1 MSKFNKCGLALA
13 VAGAFA
19 LPVSAFAASAGY
31 PDGTT
36 AAQIT
41 FASNLFGANSST
53 ISNPVAYSIRTQS
66 TDNIIGRTTG
76 FGIRLTLGNGV
87 RFANTTVAPSAGA
100 ALTDYNNPTIAT
112 PIPTAGSNVL
122 VISVTPDTS
131 AGSTP
136 NIGVEELVT
145 WAAGDLDLINLS
157 ALATAGTNVP
167 VTIELFDSNTATVFA
182 TFQGAS
188 LATSVEGTTVVFDPQ
203 AGDVSK
209 RIDVA
214 TCGSAGGTTQAART
228 RFSPSGAIGGSC
240 TAADTDRTEFNAGQI
255 RIGARGLANGFVGAN
270 NSGSPDAGNF
280 QYDVAN
286 DEFSITVSGTDF
298 SAFNAATGNDRV
310 YLSTSNSCDIAGALP
325 GAANSR
331 VIEGNSSITFEG
343 LAPLAATGSNYFVCF
358 ATTVAAATQIAAQEL
373 QASVAIDFANNSV
386 IDPADR
392 AGALLPLRNNGTV
405 LEFQNVN
412 PAANARAQSFVRLTN
427 NGSLVCPVTLT
438 GRDDA
443 GVAGAS
449 PIRLTLEVG
458 QSLTFN
464 SEDLENGSAKGT
476 GSFGDGT
483 GRWYVTANG
492 ECAGLVGS
500 ALNRNLETGTVT
512 NLTPDKR

>member
-53 ISNPVAYSIRTQS
+53 ISNPAEYSINTQS

-87 RFANTTVAPSAGA
+87 RFAKTTVAPGAGT

-112 PIPTAGSNVL
+112 PIPDAGSNVL
-122 VISVTPDTS
+122 VISVTPDTT
-131 AGSTP
+131 AAPNVGIGS
-136 NIGVEELVT
+136 LVT
-145 WAAGDLDLINLS
+145 WAIGDLDLVNLS

-167 VTIELFDSNTATVFA
+167 VTIELFDSNTATVFQ
-182 TFQGAS
+182 TIQGAS

-203 AGDVSK
+203 AGDVTK

-228 RFSPSGAIGGSC
+228 RFSPSGVIGASC
-240 TAADTDRTEFNAGQI
+240 TAADTDRTEFNAGSI
-255 RIGARGLANGFVGAN
+255 TIGARGLANGFVGAN
-270 NSGSPDAGNF
+270 NSGSPGAGNF
-280 QYDVAN
+280 QYDTAN

-310 YLSTSNSCDIAGALP
+310 YLSTSASCDVSGALP
-325 GAANSR
+325 SLVGSR
-331 VIEGNSSITFEG
+331 IIEGNSSITFEG

-427 NGSLVCPVTLT
+427 NGSLSCPVTLT
-438 GRDDA
+438 ARDDN
-443 GVAGAS
+443 GVAGDSA
-449 PIRLTLEVG
+449 IAFTLAAG
-458 QSLTFN
+458 QSQTFN